1 MAQTWRILVTRSRQA
16 FPTEAMNLLEQSCQ
30 VTYHT
35 EDKPIPKED
44 LLAGIKD
51 KDGLLCL
58 LTDKIDSQVLDA
70 AGSSLKVVG
79 TMSVGTDH
87 LDIKE
92 MKSRNIRIGY
102 TPDVLTAATAD
113 LAVALLL
120 ATSRRLLE
128 GNKALKTG
136 GWSSWDP
143 LWLCGPGLSGSTVG
157 IVGLG
162 RIGEAI
168 MCRLKPFGVSQF
180 VYSGRSKK
188 PDHVENGAK
197 FVTFDQLIET
207 ADFVMVSTA
216 FTEQMRGLFNKEVFD
231 RMKSSAVLINIS
243 RGGIINQE
251 ALYDALK
258 TKQIFAAGL
267 DVMEPEPLPTDHP
280 LTKLDNC
287 VLIPHLGSAELQTR
301 GLMANM
307 TVNNILN
314 ALSGDTEKKMP
325 AELN

>member
-1 MAQTWRILVTRSRQA
+1 VTRSRQA
-16 FPTEAMNLLEQSCQ
+16 FPAVAINLLEQSCQ

-35 EDKPIPKED
+35 EDKPIPRED

-58 LTDKIDSQVLDA
+58 LTDKVDSVVLEA
-70 AGSSLKVVG
+70 AGPSLKVVG

-92 MKSRNIRIGY
+92 MKNRNIRIGY

-120 ATSRRLLE
+120 STSRRLLE
-128 GNKALKTG
+128 GNTALKTG
-136 GWSSWDP
+136 GWSSWNP

-180 VYSGRSKK
+180 IYSGRSKK

-197 FVTFDQLIET
+197 FVTFEELTES
-207 ADFVMVSTA
+207 ADFVVVSTA
-216 FTEQMRGLFNKEVFD
+216 YTEQMRGLFNKDVFE

-243 RGGIINQE
+243 RGGIINQDD
-251 ALYDALK
+251 LHDALTNK
-258 TKQIFAAGL
+258 KIFAAGL

-280 LTKLDNC
+280 LTKLENC

-301 GLMANM
+301 GLMATM
-307 TVNNILN
+307 TVKNILN
-314 ALSGDTEKKMP
+314 ALSGDPGKEMP
-325 AELN
+325 AELK